1 MAAHVRRGEPRLGVV
16 TLEPVEP
23 LHRVIQDSTAVD
35 DSQSAAGIRR
45 AHGRTPGHPTARTAD
60 RPAVILFSRY
70 LIGYRLE
77 LTSGQ
82 SAV

>member
-1 MAAHVRRGEPRLGVV
+1 MAAHVRRGEPHLGVL

-35 DSQSAAGIRR
+35 GSQSAAGIRR
-45 AHGRTPGHPTARTAD
+45 ANGSTPGHLTAPTAD

>member
-1 MAAHVRRGEPRLGVV
+1 MAAHVRRGEPHLGVL

-23 LHRVIQDSTAVD
+23 LHRVVQDSTAVD
-35 DSQSAAGIRR
+35 DSQPAAGIRR
-45 AHGRTPGHPTARTAD
+45 AHVCTPGHLTAPTAD
-60 RPAVILFSRY
+60 RPAVNLFSRY